1 MAPMPPLPRAVLRV
15 AAAAAMVA
23 LPFAGAGPASAT
35 NDPYWDRQWAPVKIG
50 LPSAWESSTGAG
62 IRIGLIDSGVDMAHQ
77 DLQGKVV
84 ANAACISTNGNAA
97 GCVSGGG
104 QDVNGHGTHVA
115 GIAAA
120 NKDNGVGVA
129 GTAPSAQLVVAR
141 VFQGDTADLADV
153 EAAIRW
159 TVDQGAKVVNLS
171 LGENVLLGGL
181 LGGGG
186 SLGPALNEAWSRGAV
201 PVVAVGN
208 AQLLGGSAGYGS
220 VNALVVGA
228 TGPEDQLAGYSV
240 PLGNAKWAIVAPGGD
255 GAESRQIFSTYWRAG
270 AANQYGYLQGTSMA
284 TPAVSGTI
292 ALLLARGLTPQ
303 RAVEVV
309 LATANKSV
317 SCGATCAGRLDA
329 AAALAATG
337 AAPATSTTTA
347 TTSPPAPPTT
357 TAPTATT
364 TRSRPTAATSA
375 PATTV
380 PTTVAPPP
388 ADTTTVPSV
397 PPSTEVTV
405 APPEDPDQSLQTAAA
420 GQAGDDD
427 DDVTGP
433 GAAAGLLLA
442 AVAAGSFL
450 ASRRTP

>member
-1 MAPMPPLPRAVLRV
+1 MPPPPRAVLRV
-15 AAAAAMVA
+15 LSVLAALA
-23 LPFAGAGPASAT
+23 LPLAGSGPASAT
-35 NDPYWDRQWAPVKIG
+35 NDQYWDRQWAPVKIG
-50 LPSAWESSTGAG
+50 LPSAWEISTGAG
-62 IRIGLIDSGVDMAHQ
+62 IRIGLIDSGVDLAHQ

-84 ANAACISTNGNAA
+84 ANASCISTSGNPA

-120 NKDNGVGVA
+120 IKDNGVGVA

-186 SLGPALNEAWSRGAV
+186 SLGPALNDAWARGAV

-208 AQLLGGSAGYGS
+208 AQLLGGSAGYGNI
-220 VNALVVGA
+220 NALVVGG
-228 TGPEDQLAGYSV
+228 TGPEDQIASYSV

-270 AANQYGYLQGTSMA
+270 SANQYGYLQGTSMA

-309 LATANKSV
+309 LATANRSV

-329 AAALAATG
+329 GAALAATG
-337 AAPATSTTTA
+337 AAPATTTTTTA

-357 TAPTATT
+357 AAPSTAAP
-364 TRSRPTAATSA
+364 RRPTAATTA

-380 PTTVAPPP
+380 PATAPPPPPAETTTVAPPP
-388 ADTTTVPSV
+388 
-397 PPSTEVTV
+397 STEVT
-405 APPEDPDQSLQTAAA
+405 APPPEEPDESLQAAA
-420 GQAGDDD
+420 ARKAEDDE
-427 DDVTGP
+427 DVVVP
-433 GAAAGLLLA
+433 G
-442 AVAAGSFL
+442 VAAGVLL
-450 ASRRTP
+450 AGVAAGGLVARRRTS